1 MKDVSVAGRY
11 ARALYILTEKNSAKA
26 AEPLLARLESALA
39 DLKGVAQ
46 VVAPGSRIG
55 DFLSHPK
62 VSPADKRA
70 LLARGLEGRVQR
82 SVQVLADLLLRKHR
96 LSLAG
101 AIATEFQTLV
111 ERAQG
116 LQRTVVTSA
125 VPLQEAE
132 ITRLVAELERTT
144 GKRIVLTQEIDPSL
158 LGGAHVRIGDR
169 IIDRSVKTL
178 LATISQQL
186 YETSV

>member
-1 MKDVSVAGRY
+1 MRDVSVAGRY
-11 ARALYILTEKNSAKA
+11 ARALYLLTEKNSARA
-26 AEPLLARLESALA
+26 AESLVARLEATLA
-39 DLKGVAQ
+39 DLQSLAE

-55 DFLSHPK
+55 NFLSHPQ
-62 VSPADKRA
+62 VSPDDKRA
-70 LLARGLEGRVQR
+70 LLARGLEGRAQR
-82 SVQVLADLLLRKHR
+82 SVQVFADLLLRKHR
-96 LSLAG
+96 LVLVSV
-101 AIATEFQTLV
+101 IATEFQTLV
-111 ERAQG
+111 ERAKG

-132 ITRLVAELERTT
+132 VTRLVAELERTT
-144 GKRIVLTQEIDPSL
+144 GKRIVLAQELDPSL
-158 LGGAHVRIGDR
+158 LGGAYVRMGDR